1 MREMPHMTIFVPCD
15 PAETEKA
22 VMAAAE
28 INGPV
33 YIRVA
38 RPVCDDI
45 TTADTP
51 FIPGKAN
58 VMKEGK
64 SVGCCRDAGEG
75 GNQRC
80 GCEYAHH

>member
-1 MREMPHMTIFVPCD
+1 MRELPHMTIFVPCD

-28 INGPV
+28 IDGPV

-51 FIPGKAN
+51 SSPARP
-58 VMKEGK
+58 M
-64 SVGCCRDAGEG
+64 
-75 GNQRC
+75 
-80 GCEYAHH
+80 